1 MMVDNLQL
9 EPLSVQFCGELMP
22 QAHIDMCSI
31 IDISNPSLTV
41 NPPRLPV
48 SVRKNGRL
56 NFGLVFGLVGWPGC
70 PLPIC
75 CVGILQNPDASH
87 SRQPVTQ
94 GVVQMKLGEA
104 GR

>member
-41 NPPRLPV
+41 NPPR
-48 SVRKNGRL
+48 
-56 NFGLVFGLVGWPGC
+56 
-70 PLPIC
+70 
-75 CVGILQNPDASH
+75 
-87 SRQPVTQ
+87 
-94 GVVQMKLGEA
+94 
-104 GR
+104 

>member
-31 IDISNPSLTV
+31 IDISNPYLTV

-48 SVRKNGRL
+48 PMHEEGRASKPKATFENL
-56 NFGLVFGLVGWPGC
+56 GFHFRSLFRRFFGRFSAENFRIGSL
-70 PLPIC
+70 
-75 CVGILQNPDASH
+75 
-87 SRQPVTQ
+87 
-94 GVVQMKLGEA
+94 
-104 GR
+104 